1 MRMGKSRR
9 SEMSAGKK
17 SSADAP
23 QPQPGQGRDPR
34 PCGSGVEPTGAC
46 LAQVA
51 AGSGECHRSLS
62 HPRPAGVSCPVP
74 TPSSLEPAGFEL
86 PTHIKGHKF
95 GLGFHKFDS
104 INISF
109 RRV

>member
-1 MRMGKSRR
+1 MQKHGWGVNKSRR
-9 SEMSAGKK
+9 MKTVGKSFANVPQGTAGTLALRTPAWGHQFLPGPGCRQLRGMSLHIVP
-17 SSADAP
+17 S
-23 QPQPGQGRDPR
+23 
-34 PCGSGVEPTGAC
+34 C
-46 LAQVA
+46 
-51 AGSGECHRSLS
+51 
-62 HPRPAGVSCPVP
+62 PAGVSFTVP

-95 GLGFHKFDS
+95 GLGLHKFDS

>member
-1 MRMGKSRR
+1 MSR
-9 SEMSAGKK
+9 KK

-23 QPQPGQGRDPR
+23 QATAGTPAPKTPEWGRRCLPGPGCRQLQGVSPLIV
-34 PCGSGVEPTGAC
+34 PSCPTG
-46 LAQVA
+46 
-51 AGSGECHRSLS
+51 
-62 HPRPAGVSCPVP
+62 VSFPVP

-95 GLGFHKFDS
+95 GLGLHKFDS